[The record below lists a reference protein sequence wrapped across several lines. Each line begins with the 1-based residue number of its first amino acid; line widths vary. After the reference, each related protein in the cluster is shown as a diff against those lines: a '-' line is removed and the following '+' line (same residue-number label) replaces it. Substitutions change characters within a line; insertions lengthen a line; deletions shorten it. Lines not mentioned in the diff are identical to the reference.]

1 MSFRT
6 GSSYSDFGFGQQF
19 RGGIKTLIVINIA
32 VFVIIHIFRNIAWY
46 AVFGL
51 VPVMVF
57 SKFMIW
63 QLVTYLF
70 MHFGLWHLVLN
81 MLMLWMFGSII
92 ENKWGSKR
100 FLFYY
105 FFTGIGAGLCSVV
118 FAFNSNVPV
127 VGASGAI
134 FGLLVA
140 YAMMFPDSV
149 ILLFFIFP
157 MKMKYAAM
165 VLAGINLLGA
175 MSNPGG
181 GIAYIAHLGGGLF
194 GYLYLKNERI
204 RIMFSRYSISNLMRS
219 LKRKKQIKK
228 QSQMED
234 MNEQV
239 DKILEKISAH
249 GIKSITEKEKDILM
263 KKSRKNKGVRPRK

>member
-6 GSSYSDFGFGQQF
+6 GSFYSDFGSGMPF
-19 RGGIKTLIVINIA
+19 RSVVKILIAINVA
-32 VFVIIHIFRNIAWY
+32 VFVIIHIFGNIPWFII
-46 AVFGL
+46 FGL
-51 VPVMVF
+51 VPALVF
-57 SKFMIW
+57 SRLMVW
-63 QLVTYLF
+63 QIITYLF
-70 MHFGLWHLVLN
+70 VHFGLWHLVLN
-81 MLMLWMFGSII
+81 MLMLWMFGSVI
-92 ENKWGSKR
+92 ENTWGSKR

-105 FFTGIGAGLCSVV
+105 LFTGIGAGVCTII
-118 FAFNSNVPV
+118 FGFNSGVPV

-140 YAMMFPDSV
+140 YAMMFPDNV

-194 GYLYLKNERI
+194 GYLYLKNEKI
-204 RIMFSRYSISNLMRS
+204 RLMLSRYRRVSIKDS
-219 LKRKKQIKK
+219 LKKKQAQRK
-228 QSQMED
+228 QRREED
-234 MNEQV
+234 IDEQV
-239 DKILEKISAH
+239 DKILDKISAQGMESLTKH
-249 GIKSITEKEKDILM
+249 DREIL
-263 KKSRKNKGVRPRK
+263 KRKTKAP